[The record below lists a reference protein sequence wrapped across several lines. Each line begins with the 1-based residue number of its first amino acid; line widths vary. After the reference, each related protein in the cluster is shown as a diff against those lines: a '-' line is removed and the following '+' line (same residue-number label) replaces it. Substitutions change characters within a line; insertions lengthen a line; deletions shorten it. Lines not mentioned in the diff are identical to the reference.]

1 MRIIGALEHPRLK
14 ITVFSMD
21 NRLSV
26 KLENGLYEQ
35 IYRFRQGEGVDTLE
49 EVSTRMDAQFLEE
62 VEQVFVRMHQMR
74 LQAANRQQTQR
85 EEEYFEEII

>member
-1 MRIIGALEHPRLK
+1 MRIIGTLDHPRLK

-35 IYRFRQGEGVDTLE
+35 IYRFRQGEGVDTLDE
-49 EVSTRMDAQFLEE
+49 AKTRMDAQFLEE
-62 VEQVFVRMHQMR
+62 VEQVFVRMHQIR
-74 LQAANRQQTQR
+74 LQAALRHQAQH
-85 EEEYFEEII
+85 EEEHFEEII

>member
-1 MRIIGALEHPRLK
+1 MRIIGSLEHPRLK

-26 KLENGLYEQ
+26 KLENVLYEQ

-49 EVSTRMDAQFLEE
+49 EAKARMDTKFLEE

-74 LQAANRQQTQR
+74 LQAAGRQQPQS
-85 EEEYFEEII
+85 EGEHFEEII